1 MATFYDTIY
10 RPPTEA
16 RSLLLEV
23 SAGCSYGKCT
33 FCRLS
38 NGEVP
43 LQLASRGMLI
53 DSLME
58 LATRGEAGKR
68 LYLTGENVLA
78 FRTRYLL
85 DLFELVKSFLPGI
98 REFAMY
104 GRADDIA
111 GKSDQQLSWLHEA
124 GLDTVYVGVESGNA
138 RVLETCNKGETPEE
152 IIRQLHR
159 LDRAGIRYGL
169 SSILGLGGEELW
181 REHARDTAA
190 LYLQVSPRS
199 IRVMTLTPLE
209 GTPLAADVAA
219 GRFRL
224 PPPRMILEEERALL
238 EALDGVSPCRF
249 VGNHGSNALPLVG
262 NLPGDR
268 QRLIGILTAALE
280 GGPVPEA
287 APGGPARW

>member
-1 MATFYDTIY
+1 MATFYETIY

-16 RSLLLEV
+16 GSLLLEV
-23 SAGCSYGKCT
+23 SVGCSYGKCT

-38 NGEVP
+38 DGSVP
-43 LQLASRGMLI
+43 LQLASPRMLA

-58 LATRGEAGKR
+58 LALHETESER

-78 FRTRYLL
+78 FRTHYLL
-85 DLFELVKSFLPGI
+85 DVFGMAKRYLPNI
-98 REFAMY
+98 RKFALY

-111 GKSDQQLSWLHEA
+111 GKSDQQLVWLREA

-138 RVLETCNKGETPEE
+138 SVLAACNKGETPAE
-152 IIRQLHR
+152 IIQQLHR

-169 SSILGLGGEELW
+169 SSILGLGGTELW

-199 IRVMTLTPLE
+199 IRVMTLTPMQ

-219 GRFRL
+219 GRFHL
-224 PPPRMILEEERALL
+224 PPPRLILEEERLLL
-238 EALDGVSPCRF
+238 EALDGISPCRF
-249 VGNHGSNALPLVG
+249 VGNHGSNVLPLVG
-262 NLPGDR
+262 NLPDDR
-268 QRLIGILTAALE
+268 PKLLDALSAILE
-280 GGPVPEA
+280 GDAVPDKV
-287 APGGPARW
+287 PGNSIQW

>member
-1 MATFYDTIY
+1 MATFYDTVY

-23 SAGCSYGKCT
+23 SVGCSYGKCT

-38 NGEVP
+38 SGEIP
-43 LQLASRGMLI
+43 LQLASPKMLT

-58 LATRGEAGKR
+58 MVNSGAAGER

-78 FRTRYLL
+78 FQTRYLL
-85 DLFELVKSFLPGI
+85 DLFGLVKSYLPDI

-104 GRADDIA
+104 GRADDI
-111 GKSDQQLSWLHEA
+111 GRKSDEQLGWLREA

-138 RVLETCNKGETPEE
+138 SVLAACNKGETLAE
-152 IIRQLHR
+152 IIQQLHR

-169 SSILGLGGEELW
+169 SSILGLGGTELW

-199 IRVMTLTPLE
+199 IRVMTLTPMQ

-219 GRFRL
+219 GRFHL
-224 PPPRMILEEERALL
+224 PPPRLILEEEHLLL
-238 EALDGVSPCRF
+238 EALDGISPCRF
-249 VGNHGSNALPLVG
+249 VGNHGSNALALVG
-262 NLPGDR
+262 NLPNDR
-268 QRLIGILTAALE
+268 QKLLNALSAALE
-280 GGPVPEA
+280 EDAVPDRISGT
-287 APGGPARW
+287 PLRW